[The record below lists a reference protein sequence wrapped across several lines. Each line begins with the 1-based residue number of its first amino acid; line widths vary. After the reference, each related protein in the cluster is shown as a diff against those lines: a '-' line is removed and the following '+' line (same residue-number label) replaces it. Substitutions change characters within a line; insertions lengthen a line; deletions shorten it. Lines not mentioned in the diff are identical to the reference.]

1 MINYSRSSFE
11 VLFIIEER
19 NLPNQTLLPLF
30 RIHCLIHPFGNCGF
44 KEGKRDICNNQ
55 GSRTTCDVGI
65 DQKTPDWG
73 SLRAHI
79 TFIVLFRKNQMF
91 KRFNF
96 MRLLDV
102 SDMAFTMQWLCQ
114 VEWNSKSQRTM
125 IGSLNMRGPSFLLL
139 KFHLQWRLLTV

>member
-1 MINYSRSSFE
+1 MRKESWQPVCVNKVEVQHLLAYDHGNTFE

-44 KEGKRDICNNQ
+44 KEGKRDVGNNQ
-55 GSRTTCDVGI
+55 SSRTTCDVGI

-102 SDMAFTMQWLCQ
+102 SDMAFTMQ
-114 VEWNSKSQRTM
+114 
-125 IGSLNMRGPSFLLL
+125 
-139 KFHLQWRLLTV
+139 